1 MEEEDSFQ
9 IMAEQPL
16 PDHKVQLVKDRA
28 GCYHLRKVSVKDGTI
43 FSSVPVHRDLRVIAE
58 ARELFPD
65 LLPFGGLP
73 VDAT

>member
-28 GCYHLRKVSVKDGTI
+28 GCYHLRKVSAEDEMI
-43 FSSVPVHRDLRVIAE
+43 LSSAPVHRDPIVLAE